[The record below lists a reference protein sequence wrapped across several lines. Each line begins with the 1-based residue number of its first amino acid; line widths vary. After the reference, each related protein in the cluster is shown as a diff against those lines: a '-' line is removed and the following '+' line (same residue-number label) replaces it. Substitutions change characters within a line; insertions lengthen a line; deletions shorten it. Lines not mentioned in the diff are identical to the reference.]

1 MQDPKRFPGSAR
13 GRGIAGD
20 ATVRVG
26 PLAGL
31 PNIVQELGGDPE
43 ALFANA
49 GFTPKQFE
57 NPDHEVSF
65 VAASRLLAGC
75 VAATGCQHLGL
86 LIGERVEPSSLG
98 VAGFMLRSAP
108 NVQAALRGLVSHL
121 DLHDQGGAATLVT
134 RGDTTFLGYVIHQA
148 GVAATDQICDLSMTI
163 ACRILRSLCGDGWSP
178 TGVFFSHRQPSN
190 VAPYKEVFHA
200 PLHFDAEESAV
211 AFATRWLDH
220 LLLGSDPLLH
230 QHLEREAD
238 DLHRRRETDQA
249 GRLRRLL
256 RASLPSGGC
265 NVSDIARQLGM
276 HERTLNRRLRAE
288 GTTFRRE
295 LEQTR
300 YEVARQ
306 FLSDTT
312 MPLSKIADSLN
323 YADATAFSRAFK
335 QWSGVTPTAWR
346 SRILSPE

>member
-1 MQDPKRFPGSAR
+1 M
-13 GRGIAGD
+13 
-20 ATVRVG
+20 
-26 PLAGL
+26 AGL
-31 PNIVQELGGDPE
+31 PNILRELGWDPE
-43 ALFANA
+43 PLFVSA

-65 VAASRLLAGC
+65 VAASRLLASC

-86 LIGERVEPSSLG
+86 LMGERVEPSSLG

-108 NVQAALRGLVSHL
+108 NVQAALNSLVRHL

-148 GVAATDQICDLSMTI
+148 GVSATDQIHDMSMAV
-163 ACRILRSLCGDGWSP
+163 ACKILHRLCGDGWSP
-178 TGVFFSHRQPSN
+178 TGVFLSHRMPSN
-190 VAPYKEVFHA
+190 IARYKEVFHA
-200 PLHFDAEESAV
+200 PLHFDAEQSAV
-211 AFATRWLDH
+211 AFASRWLDH
-220 LLLGSDPLLH
+220 PLPGSDPLLH
-230 QHLEREAD
+230 RHLEREAD
-238 DLHRRRETDQA
+238 DLHRRRKADQA

-288 GTTFRRE
+288 GTSFRRE

-300 YEVARQ
+300 YEVAQ
-306 FLSDTT
+306 QLLSDTT
-312 MPLSKIADSLN
+312 MPLGKIADCLN

-335 QWSGVTPTAWR
+335 RWSGVTPTAWR
-346 SRILSPE
+346 SRIIAPE